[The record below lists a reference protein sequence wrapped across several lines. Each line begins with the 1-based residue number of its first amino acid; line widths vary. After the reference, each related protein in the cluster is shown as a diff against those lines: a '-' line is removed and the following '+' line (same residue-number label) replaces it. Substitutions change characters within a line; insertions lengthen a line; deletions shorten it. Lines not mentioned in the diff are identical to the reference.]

1 MYLLLPQI
9 LMEICLFSCLRKYV
23 DEAARSKSFGI
34 ERCIEYI
41 WWCMQHIYYGGAFTR
56 TKLFELLFCF
66 VLSIRRCLHYFLP
79 RFEYDRAVALA
90 FKNNFYSL
98 FMFFI
103 DFIATDLKTI
113 PGVLEIF
120 DDKLTLLF
128 LYVSKNLVVAS
139 FQDGNDVNLIVLN
152 YVVL

>member
-1 MYLLLPQI
+1 
-9 LMEICLFSCLRKYV
+9 
-23 DEAARSKSFGI
+23 
-34 ERCIEYI
+34 
-41 WWCMQHIYYGGAFTR
+41 MQHIYYGGAFTR

-98 FMFFI
+98 FMYFI

-120 DDKLTLLF
+120 DDKLILM
-128 LYVSKNLVVAS
+128 SVVRFEEFS
-139 FQDGNDVNLIVLN
+139 RGLISRRK
-152 YVVL
+152 